1 MGALVRLSVSSAW
14 DGLAKG
20 ITGELL
26 SGAEPFFLKAGDT
39 LFQSGDKASGCYRL
53 DKGVLKVSLASPQG
67 AERIIALLKSGSI
80 VGDLGLID
88 GLPRSACVTALTNS
102 QLRFISRATFRACA
116 SRHPEIHEFL
126 VKLLVGRL
134 RQTAE
139 TIAALAF
146 LTAKGRVAYALL
158 ELASALGVKTSTG
171 GVKIPHV
178 ISQKDLAAL
187 AGVARENT
195 NRILR
200 NWQQRQ
206 IITKNA
212 KTYLIEDIGKLEKEI
227 DWEV

>member
-20 ITGELL
+20 ITAELM
-26 SGAEPFFLKAGDT
+26 SGAEPIFLKAGDT
-39 LFQSGDKASGCYRL
+39 LFEAGDEASGCFRL

-88 GLPRSACVTALTNS
+88 GLPRSACVIALTNC
-102 QLRFISRATFRACA
+102 QLRFISRASFNACA
-116 SRHPEIHEFL
+116 ARHPEVHEFL
-126 VKLLVGRL
+126 VRLLVGRL

-139 TIAALAF
+139 TIAASL
-146 LTAKGRVAYALL
+146 LTAKGRVAFALL
-158 ELASALGVKTSTG
+158 ELAGALGEKTSSG
-171 GVKIPHV
+171 GVKIPHA

-200 NWQQRQ
+200 SWQQRQ
-206 IITKNA
+206 IISKSA
-212 KTYLIEDIGKLEKEI
+212 KTYVIEDISNLEKEI
-227 DWEV
+227 NWEV